1 MILTRDDFA
10 IAVRKVFDNAFLYN
24 KPQDD
29 VYERAGF
36 MNRSHVMAKTL
47 SEIFEKDFMQMTRR
61 IYEAEPEP
69 SSPIYSNKVQRHS
82 VVPRSR
88 QRQRQRL
95 AKGKNAKK
103 VKGKSVSGKSGH
115 RNDVNEEYM
124 KMKNQ
129 MNALQSRVDQM
140 KEQMLAMGLK
150 LPSSDTAPPMSVEE
164 KKVLSQEINQF
175 TAREMEKRSCRSR
188 CRSIPWDRTT
198 SWRSIW
204 IRFRMRRCGSC
215 RNMSKSAMLEDMEES
230 GADTL
235 ANLIAIWVW
244 GI

>member
-1 MILTRDDFA
+1 M
-10 IAVRKVFDNAFLYN
+10 
-24 KPQDD
+24 
-29 VYERAGF
+29 
-36 MNRSHVMAKTL
+36 RSRHVMAKTL
-47 SEIFEKDFMQMTRR
+47 SDIFEKDFMQMTRR

-95 AKGKNAKK
+95 TKGKNAKK

-129 MNALQSRVDQM
+129 MHALQRRVDQM
-140 KEQMLAMGLK
+140 KEQMRAMGLK

-164 KKVLSQEINQF
+164 KKALSQEINQF
-175 TAREMEKRSCRSR
+175 TGERLEYIIKIMQESMQIDTVGSDYELEIDLDT
-188 CRSIPWDRTT
+188 IPNETLRKLQEYVQKCNAGGHGGERGRHSSELSSHMGMGNLDV
-198 SWRSIW
+198 
-204 IRFRMRRCGSC
+204 
-215 RNMSKSAMLEDMEES
+215 DS
-230 GADTL
+230 GR
-235 ANLIAIWVW
+235 
-244 GI
+244 

>member
-1 MILTRDDFA
+1 M
-10 IAVRKVFDNAFLYN
+10 
-24 KPQDD
+24 
-29 VYERAGF
+29 G
-36 MNRSHVMAKTL
+36 RSHVMAKTL
-47 SEIFEKDFMQMTRR
+47 SDLFEKDFMQMTRR

-103 VKGKSVSGKSGH
+103 VKGKNVPGKSGH

-129 MNALQSRVDQM
+129 MNALQNRVDQM

-150 LPSSDTAPPMSVEE
+150 LPSSDMAPPMSVEE
-164 KKVLSQEINQF
+164 KKALSQEINQF
-175 TAREMEKRSCRSR
+175 TGERLEQIIKIMQESMQIDTMGSDYELEIDLDTIPNETLRRLQGYVRKCNAAGHSGERSR
-188 CRSIPWDRTT
+188 HMNDLNSHMTT
-198 SWRSIW
+198 GNIDIDSGR
-204 IRFRMRRCGSC
+204 G
-215 RNMSKSAMLEDMEES
+215 EEES
-230 GADTL
+230 GDGVDDSL
-235 ANLIAIWVW
+235 DHDFF
-244 GI
+244 